1 MHTFLQI
8 VSILIPVLFAITL
21 HEVGHGWVAKQ
32 FGDRTAEI
40 QGRLT
45 LNPIAHMDPLG
56 TVLLPGLLLYL
67 GGLVFGWA
75 KPVPINPMNLRNPK
89 RDMFFVAIAGPFANL
104 LMTFFWSVFFTVNV
118 FLFGEQ
124 YYLYPYLFLM
134 AQTGVFI
141 NLVLMVFNLLPIP
154 PLDGGRVLRSIV
166 NENIGRIIDL
176 IEPYGFFIVI
186 GLILLGAVQPIFKI
200 VQSIATIFI

>member
-21 HEVGHGWVAKQ
+21 HEVGHGWVTKQ

-118 FLFGEQ
+118 FLFGDQ

-154 PLDGGRVLRSIV
+154 PLDGGRVLRSLV
-166 NENIGRIIDL
+166 NEKIGRNIDL

-200 VQSIATIFI
+200 VEFIATVFI

>member
-1 MHTFLQI
+1 MQTFLQI
-8 VSILIPVLFAITL
+8 ISMLIPVLFAITL
-21 HEVGHGWVAKQ
+21 HEVGHGWAAKQ

-45 LNPIAHMDPLG
+45 LNPIAHMDPIG
-56 TVLLPGLLLYL
+56 TVLLPGLLLFL

-89 RDMFFVAIAGPFANL
+89 RDMFFVAIAGPVANL
-104 LMTFFWSVFFTVNV
+104 LMTFFWSFFFTVSV
-118 FLFGEQ
+118 YLFGNQ
-124 YYLYPYLFLM
+124 YYLYPYVMLM

-154 PLDGGRVLRSIV
+154 PLDGGRVLRSVV
-166 NENIGRIIDL
+166 NEKIGRTIDL
-176 IEPYGFFIVI
+176 VEPYGFFIVV
-186 GLILLGAVQPIFKI
+186 GLLFLGALQPIIKI
-200 VQSIATIFI
+200 VQSLTTVFI

>member
-40 QGRLT
+40 Q
-45 LNPIAHMDPLG
+45 
-56 TVLLPGLLLYL
+56 
-67 GGLVFGWA
+67 GLVFGWA

-118 FLFGEQ
+118 FLFGDQ

-154 PLDGGRVLRSIV
+154 PLDGGRILRSLV
-166 NENIGRIIDL
+166 NEKIGRNIDL

>member
-75 KPVPINPMNLRNPK
+75 KPVPINPMNLGNPK
-89 RDMFFVAIAGPFANL
+89 RDMFFVAIAGPAANF
-104 LMTFFWSVFFTVNV
+104 LMTCFWSIFFAVNV

-124 YYLYPYLFLM
+124 HYLHPYIILM

-166 NENIGRIIDL
+166 NEKIGRTIDL
-176 IEPYGFFIVI
+176 IEPYGFFIVV
-186 GLILLGAVQPIFKI
+186 GLLFLGALQPIFKI

>member
-1 MHTFLQI
+1 MQTFLQI
-8 VSILIPVLFAITL
+8 ISMLIPVLFAITL
-21 HEVGHGWVAKQ
+21 HEVGHGWAAKQ

-45 LNPIAHMDPLG
+45 LNPIAHMDPIG

-89 RDMFFVAIAGPFANL
+89 RDMFFVAIAGPVANL
-104 LMTFFWSVFFTVNV
+104 LMTFFWSFFFTVSV
-118 FLFGEQ
+118 YLFGNQ
-124 YYLYPYLFLM
+124 YYLYPYVMLM

-154 PLDGGRVLRSIV
+154 PLDGGRVLRSVV
-166 NENIGRIIDL
+166 NEKIGRTIDL
-176 IEPYGFFIVI
+176 VEPYGFFIVV
-186 GLILLGAVQPIFKI
+186 GLLFLGALQPIFKI
-200 VQSIATIFI
+200 VQSLTTIFI

>member
-1 MHTFLQI
+1 MQMFLQI
-8 VSILIPVLFAITL
+8 LSILIPVLFAITL
-21 HEVGHGWVAKQ
+21 HEVGHGWAAKQ
-32 FGDRTAEI
+32 FGDRTAEV

-45 LNPIAHMDPLG
+45 LNPIAHMDPIG

-75 KPVPINPMNLRNPK
+75 KPVPINPMNLKNPK
-89 RDMFFVAIAGPFANL
+89 RDMFFVAIAGPAANL
-104 LMTFFWSVFFTVNV
+104 LMTVFWSVFFTVNV

-124 YYLYPYLFLM
+124 YYLYPYLVLM
-134 AQTGVFI
+134 SQTGVFI

-200 VQSIATIFI
+200 VESIATIFI

>member
-1 MHTFLQI
+1 MQMFLQI
-8 VSILIPVLFAITL
+8 LSILIPVLFAITL
-21 HEVGHGWVAKQ
+21 HEVGHGWTAKQ

-45 LNPIAHMDPLG
+45 LNPIAHMDPIV
-56 TVLLPGLLLYL
+56 TILLPALLLYL

-89 RDMFFVAIAGPFANL
+89 RDMFFVAIAGPAANL
-104 LMTFFWSVFFTVNV
+104 LMTCFWSIFFTVNV

-124 YYLYPYLFLM
+124 YYLYPYLVLM

-154 PLDGGRVLRSIV
+154 PLDGGRVLRSVV
-166 NENIGRIIDL
+166 NEKIGRTIDL
-176 IEPYGFFIVI
+176 IEPYGFFIVV
-186 GLILLGAVQPIFKI
+186 GLLFLGALQPIFKI

>member
-1 MHTFLQI
+1 MQMFLQI
-8 VSILIPVLFAITL
+8 LSILIPVLFAITL
-21 HEVGHGWVAKQ
+21 HEVGHGWAAKQ

-45 LNPIAHMDPLG
+45 LNPIAHMDPIG

-67 GGLVFGWA
+67 GGLVFDWA

-89 RDMFFVAIAGPFANL
+89 RDMFFVAIAGPVANL
-104 LMTFFWSVFFTVNV
+104 LMTFFWSFFFTVSV
-118 FLFGEQ
+118 YLFGNQ
-124 YYLYPYLFLM
+124 YYLYPYVMLM

-154 PLDGGRVLRSIV
+154 PLDGGRVLRSVV
-166 NENIGRIIDL
+166 NEKIGRTIDL
-176 IEPYGFFIVI
+176 VEPYGFFIVVA
-186 GLILLGAVQPIFKI
+186 LLFLGALQPIFKI
-200 VQSIATIFI
+200 VQSLTTVFI

>member
-1 MHTFLQI
+1 MQTFLQI
-8 VSILIPVLFAITL
+8 ISMLIPVLFAITL
-21 HEVGHGWVAKQ
+21 HEVGHGWAAKQ

-45 LNPIAHMDPLG
+45 LNPIAHMDPIG
-56 TVLLPGLLLYL
+56 TVLLPGLLLFL

-89 RDMFFVAIAGPFANL
+89 RDMFFVAIAGPVANL
-104 LMTFFWSVFFTVNV
+104 LMTFFWSFFFTVSV
-118 FLFGEQ
+118 YLFGNQ
-124 YYLYPYLFLM
+124 YYLYPYVMLM

-154 PLDGGRVLRSIV
+154 PLDGGRVLRSVV
-166 NENIGRIIDL
+166 NEKIGRTIDL
-176 IEPYGFFIVI
+176 VEPYGFFIVV
-186 GLILLGAVQPIFKI
+186 GLLFLGALQPIFKI
-200 VQSIATIFI
+200 VQSLTTVFI

>member
-1 MHTFLQI
+1 MTIFLQI
-8 VSILIPVLFAITL
+8 LSILIPVLFAITL

-45 LNPIAHMDPLG
+45 LNPIAHMDPIG

-75 KPVPINPMNLRNPK
+75 KPVPINPMNLGNPK
-89 RDMFFVAIAGPFANL
+89 RDMFFVAIAGPAANL
-104 LMTFFWSVFFTVNV
+104 LMTCFWSVFFIVNV

-124 YYLYPYLFLM
+124 HYLHPYLILM

-154 PLDGGRVLRSIV
+154 PLDGGRVLRSVV
-166 NENIGRIIDL
+166 NEKIGRTIDL
-176 IEPYGFFIVI
+176 IEPYGFFIVV
-186 GLILLGAVQPIFKI
+186 GLLFLGALQPIFKI

>member
-1 MHTFLQI
+1 MFLQI
-8 VSILIPVLFAITL
+8 LSILIPVLFAITL

-32 FGDRTAEI
+32 FGDRTAET

-45 LNPIAHMDPLG
+45 LNPIAHMDPIG

-89 RDMFFVAIAGPFANL
+89 RDMFFVAIAGPVANL
-104 LMTFFWSVFFTVNV
+104 LMTCFWSVFFTANV

-124 YYLYPYLFLM
+124 YYLYPYLVLM

-154 PLDGGRVLRSIV
+154 PLDGGRVLRSVV
-166 NENIGRIIDL
+166 NERIGRTIDL

-186 GLILLGAVQPIFKI
+186 GLIFLGALQPIFKI

>member
-1 MHTFLQI
+1 MTMLLQI
-8 VSILIPVLFAITL
+8 LSILIPVLFAITL

-45 LNPIAHMDPLG
+45 LNPIRHMDPIG

-75 KPVPINPMNLRNPK
+75 KPVPINPMNLGNPK
-89 RDMFFVAIAGPFANL
+89 RDMFFVAIAGPAANF
-104 LMTFFWSVFFTVNV
+104 LMTCFWSVFFTVNV

-124 YYLYPYLFLM
+124 YYLHPYIILM

-154 PLDGGRVLRSIV
+154 PLDGGRVLRSVV
-166 NENIGRIIDL
+166 NEKIGRTIDL
-176 IEPYGFFIVI
+176 IEPYGFFIVV
-186 GLILLGAVQPIFKI
+186 GLLFLGALQPIFKI